1 MRDFENPIDAAVGI
15 IPLRHS
21 GSIKLAGIIRGKATD
36 DGFGKA
42 ALVGGYVNKGESI
55 EEAIAR
61 EAQEEIGFKSS
72 PEAWNLLYSRH
83 VSGKNINLIFC
94 LHREILEVDILTNA
108 VLNEEVAGFV
118 RIEKTTP
125 LAFPLHEEAVR
136 LYYNQ
141 YQRLHQDTF
150 RSR

>member
-15 IPLRHS
+15 IPIKHA

-61 EAQEEIGFKSS
+61 ETREEIGFESS
-72 PEAWNLLYSRH
+72 PDAWLLLHSRH
-83 VSGKNINLIFC
+83 IHGKNINLVFC
-94 LHREILEVDILTNA
+94 LHRDIVETDILA
-108 VLNEEVAGFV
+108 HASLNEEVSGFV
-118 RIEKTTP
+118 HIEEETS

-136 LYYNQ
+136 LYYSQ
-141 YQRLHQDTF
+141 YRRLHQDT
-150 RSR
+150 